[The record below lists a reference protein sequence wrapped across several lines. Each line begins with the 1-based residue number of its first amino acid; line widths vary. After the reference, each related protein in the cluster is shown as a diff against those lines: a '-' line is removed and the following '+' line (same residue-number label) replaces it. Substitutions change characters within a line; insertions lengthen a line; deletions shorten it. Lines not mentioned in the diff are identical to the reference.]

1 MYMSERNNWENDR
14 KNDQATESLT
24 RLYQQ
29 RKAQLKAPP
38 GIKRTMLSSHDSHN
52 SANQL
57 GRRMGHIALAAS
69 TFLLI
74 LITFWHHS
82 AWEGASEEFAQAS
95 YTQVTLHSLANK
107 KQSDVITE
115 RFAQH
120 YADYL
125 AQREVLVMHHQK
137 HAVLA
142 TSNNGWQLKTCD
154 AQIVK
159 VSQDLIDALRS
170 IHQIE
175 GHFSRGDLVAVKF
188 DKNGIILGIE
198 HSEQYQ
204 HC

>member
-1 MYMSERNNWENDR
+1 MSERNDWENDP
-14 KNDQATESLT
+14 KNDQATESIN

-29 RKAQLKAPP
+29 RKAQFKAPP
-38 GIKRTMLSSHDSHN
+38 GIKRIMLSSHDSRHCV
-52 SANQL
+52 NQL

-74 LITFWHHS
+74 LITFWHHIV
-82 AWEGASEEFAQAS
+82 WEGSSEEFAQAS
-95 YTQVTLHSLANK
+95 YTQVTLHSLANH
-107 KQSDVITE
+107 KQSEVISE

-125 AQREVLVMHHQK
+125 AQRELLVMHHQK

-142 TSNNGWQLKTCD
+142 QLNNGWQLKTCD

-159 VSQDLIDALRS
+159 VAQDLIDALRS

-175 GHFSRGDLVAVKF
+175 GHFSRGDLVAVRF